1 MPPPPPKP
9 LRCCF
14 IIPSRRRLATL
25 WTQKKASRTR
35 LRQEDEDMEIEKY
48 FPVELMEH
56 EADTPTFHPDLE
68 SDPEDHL

>member
-1 MPPPPPKP
+1 
-9 LRCCF
+9 
-14 IIPSRRRLATL
+14 
-25 WTQKKASRTR
+25 
-35 LRQEDEDMEIEKY
+35 MEIEKY